1 MKWLTLNLV
10 HGMANKQLLHV
21 TNICSDL
28 IAMLWDE
35 FKQKHFLYSELW
47 VKIEKHA
54 YSTSI
59 LTMSPFPRKDDTLDV
74 WLQIEIWH
82 KRQGWVTTWHGWPA
96 CQQWNNSKMDLG
108 RNLNYEQKDASE
120 MGPRQLLHY
129 IDVIMTTMA
138 SQITSLTVVYSTVYS
153 DADQRKHQSSASL
166 AIVWGIHRD
175 RSPGP
180 VNSQHKGPVTR
191 KMFPFDDVII
201 WYMLKLIVAW
211 WCHMTSDM

>member
-10 HGMANKQLLHV
+10 HGMPNKQCYEMNLRK
-21 TNICSDL
+21 NIFS
-28 IAMLWDE
+28 I
-35 FKQKHFLYSELW
+35 KSELW

-96 CQQWNNSKMDLG
+96 CQQWNNGKMDLG

-138 SQITSLTVVYSTVYS
+138 SQITSLTVVYSTVYFNNLPL
-153 DADQRKHQSSASL
+153 HL
-166 AIVWGIHRD
+166 THLFC
-175 RSPGP
+175 
-180 VNSQHKGPVTR
+180 HLM
-191 KMFPFDDVII
+191 KMLRHP
-201 WYMLKLIVAW
+201 
-211 WCHMTSDM
+211 T